1 MPMITKT
8 DLASIYGSGFFE
20 DGETSNIVVKE
31 SQLTNRGVDLE
42 EVCLRGISGYWLK
55 INPNWLKE
63 SCGPYRSKTN
73 GLKLFRRDCD
83 SILLFSYEGQEYAV
97 WLELKSGYDSVA
109 GDAIF
114 QVAGSY
120 VRSKTYLNA
129 FEAFASAKPK
139 ELLLVVSHPK
149 EVVDTANIADGN
161 AAVKANK
168 KSFVPGE
175 LSASDKV
182 ARIYRRR
189 LLAGHGVAMLHSSD
203 FYLDALG
210 LSTSVIF
217 SKLPLLHLTCTGT
230 KSVIDISDVL
240 ERVKDVL

>member
-8 DLASIYGSGFFE
+8 DLTRIYSSEFFE
-20 DGETSNIVVKE
+20 DGETSNIVVRE

-42 EVCLRGISGYWLK
+42 EVCLNGISGYWLK
-55 INPNWLKE
+55 ISPNWLKE
-63 SCGPYRSKTN
+63 SCGPYRSKVN

-83 SILLFSYEGQEYAV
+83 SILFFSYEGQEYAV

-114 QVAGSY
+114 QVVGSY

-139 ELLLVVSHPK
+139 ELFLIVSHPK
-149 EVVDTANIADGN
+149 ETVDIANVADGN

-168 KSFVPGE
+168 KSFVPDE
-175 LSASDKV
+175 LSASDKI
-182 ARIYRRR
+182 AQIYRRR
-189 LLAGHGVAMLHSSD
+189 LLAGHGVAMLQVSD
-203 FYLDALG
+203 FHLDALG
-210 LSTSVIF
+210 LSPSVIF
-217 SKLPLLHLTCTGT
+217 SKLPLLHLTCSDT
-230 KSVIDISDVL
+230 KSVIDISDILEKVKKVL
-240 ERVKDVL
+240 